1 MIKYELRYL
10 PLFYDDLVE
19 NVNYIRYSLM
29 NGAAADALIDAVETA
44 KRYGICKDRAVN
56 YNADGAGTQILY
68 ESVAKAVC
76 NVRSSA
82 PLKEDWSKDIDE
94 DYKRRGKK
102 VKAN

>member
-44 KRYGICKDRAVN
+44 IQKRLSCPESFEPYQSSRERKYNYYRIYVKNYVIYYVVIPGEVPIMEVRRMLYRRQDVDRN
-56 YNADGAGTQILY
+56 I
-68 ESVAKAVC
+68 
-76 NVRSSA
+76 
-82 PLKEDWSKDIDE
+82 
-94 DYKRRGKK
+94 
-102 VKAN
+102 